1 MGLQR
6 YRISLRDLISHKKCD
21 VKLNVR
27 REIIHLSIP
36 TIFAN
41 TGILVLAVVEI
52 LEILYNSVFY
62 LHNFHFLKITNIDS
76 QREKTT
82 LSS

>member
-6 YRISLRDLISHKKCD
+6 YRISLRDLISHEQCD
-21 VKLNVR
+21 VKLNLR
-27 REIIHLSIP
+27 RENNNSSIP

-41 TGILVLAVVEI
+41 KGILVLAVVEI

-76 QREKTT
+76 QREKST